1 MNFLKLFLF
10 LTSFLLASIPA
21 SAEAKNINF
30 TSSEAKPYFFY
41 TAKKPRIASNVNT
54 TSNNKSSSIELNPAL
69 SNSKAAQKDKNDN
82 TNKTPNGISNTSIN
96 YTNNKHNAKTKVL
109 ATLGSG
115 NIQIAD
121 IDQNNS
127 NSKSKSK
134 SKSSTKLLNR
144 DIKDTEVNIY
154 NIASHKGLKG
164 EIDTRLLTKNGRIQ
178 IAKDIKKSGMIT
190 SAIQQIVNTDRTEL
204 KDFFSE
210 VD

>member
-127 NSKSKSK
+127 KSNSIQFNQFQSNSKSKSK
-134 SKSSTKLLNR
+134 SNPPNSST
-144 DIKDTEVNIY
+144 E
-154 NIASHKGLKG
+154 
-164 EIDTRLLTKNGRIQ
+164 
-178 IAKDIKKSGMIT
+178 T
-190 SAIQQIVNTDRTEL
+190 SKTQ
-204 KDFFSE
+204 K
-210 VD
+210 

>member
-1 MNFLKLFLF
+1 VFVVGIINASVTNAIWGFVGI
-10 LTSFLLASIPA
+10 LLASIPA

-30 TSSEAKPYFFY
+30 TSSETKPYFFY
-41 TAKKPRIASNVNT
+41 TAKKPRIASNVNI

-96 YTNNKHNAKTKVL
+96 YTNNKHNAKTKIL

-121 IDQNNS
+121 IDQNNFKSKSKSKSNFKSKS

-144 DIKDTEVNIY
+144 VIKDTD
-154 NIASHKGLKG
+154 AGLSSI
-164 EIDTRLLTKNGRIQ
+164 ELDLLLLVVLTLE
-178 IAKDIKKSGMIT
+178 
-190 SAIQQIVNTDRTEL
+190 AIL
-204 KDFFSE
+204 GFFA
-210 VD
+210 V